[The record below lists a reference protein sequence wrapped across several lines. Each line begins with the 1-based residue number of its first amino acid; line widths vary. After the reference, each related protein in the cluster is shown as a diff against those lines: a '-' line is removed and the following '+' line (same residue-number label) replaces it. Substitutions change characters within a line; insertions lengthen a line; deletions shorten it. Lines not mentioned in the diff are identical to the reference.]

1 MVSPF
6 SGHVAVGL
14 TYSNHQETIDINR
27 YLFIDV
33 PKPRIVRKLTAFFY
47 GNDIPVSIASQL
59 YNACNDKYNL
69 QVTEYICNLY
79 SHWQRCRYK
88 IHMSE
93 YYNVRLHKFIWING
107 NALTLCRSY
116 LKRYCTGRKTSF
128 FHRAF
133 KFTYYTEIGLPSRKK
148 IITIKLK
155 RQNDNSFFILFVINL
170 CM

>member
-47 GNDIPVSIASQL
+47 GNDSPGSIASQL

-107 NALTLCRSY
+107 TALNQLEEV
-116 LKRYCTGRKTSF
+116 KPEGKVMDVGIDCTGCSSLIRN
-128 FHRAF
+128 
-133 KFTYYTEIGLPSRKK
+133 
-148 IITIKLK
+148 KLK
-155 RQNDNSFFILFVINL
+155 DVKHV
-170 CM
+170 